1 MDFSYSQ
8 EQKEYR
14 KEIINFAKEH
24 LNDEN
29 YLEQYDPKMWKETAD
44 FGLFGL
50 TIGEEYKGLGE
61 NYQTAAYVYESLGYA
76 CKNNGFIFVI
86 NNHVWVS
93 QNMIYL
99 YGSKELKDKYIYNMV
114 EGKKIGAIAITEAN
128 AGSDALSM
136 TTMARKEGDNY
147 ILNGSKMFIS
157 NGPIADIF
165 LVFAITKESPKK
177 ITAFVVE
184 KTFEGVKT
192 GPNIEKMG
200 LHACPTSELILHNV
214 HVPKENI
221 LGKVDGG
228 STILM
233 QALEWERCYEFA
245 PHVGVMQRIMEGC
258 IKHVKTRQ
266 QFGKPIGDY
275 QAISHKIADMK
286 IAIEMSKIM
295 LYKIAWLKDMNKTAY
310 TEASIFK
317 TYVSEKYIKTCQDAV
332 QIFGAYGYTKE
343 YELERELRDAL
354 ACSIY
359 SGTNEMQK
367 NTIYEM
373 VKMMFG

>member
-177 ITAFVVE
+177 
-184 KTFEGVKT
+184 
-192 GPNIEKMG
+192 
-200 LHACPTSELILHNV
+200 LQHL
-214 HVPKENI
+214 
-221 LGKVDGG
+221 
-228 STILM
+228 
-233 QALEWERCYEFA
+233 
-245 PHVGVMQRIMEGC
+245 
-258 IKHVKTRQ
+258 
-266 QFGKPIGDY
+266 
-275 QAISHKIADMK
+275 
-286 IAIEMSKIM
+286 
-295 LYKIAWLKDMNKTAY
+295 
-310 TEASIFK
+310 
-317 TYVSEKYIKTCQDAV
+317 
-332 QIFGAYGYTKE
+332 
-343 YELERELRDAL
+343 
-354 ACSIY
+354 
-359 SGTNEMQK
+359 
-367 NTIYEM
+367 
-373 VKMMFG
+373 